1 MNALSTER
9 HLSYPCHPCNP
20 WFLLRALRGILQ
32 GLRSA
37 FGILNS
43 PPTAVGGY
51 GIFVT
56 RHSLIRVDSARTM
69 RIPRI
74 FTAAMLASALAQ
86 AEPLSPRVAER
97 YRQMLAENPTES
109 MALDRL
115 WKGALDGGTTEELL
129 AAYAKAEDFSGRMIF
144 GLLLRKAG
152 RDEDARAAFESA
164 AKANAANPL
173 PLLAL
178 ARMENDGARPAKSAA
193 LFERAL
199 EAFLSVS
206 PIAAERDA
214 AFALWE
220 KADNAAR
227 R

>member
-1 MNALSTER
+1 
-9 HLSYPCHPCNP
+9 
-20 WFLLRALRGILQ
+20 
-32 GLRSA
+32 
-37 FGILNS
+37 
-43 PPTAVGGY
+43 
-51 GIFVT
+51 
-56 RHSLIRVDSARTM
+56 M

-74 FTAAMLASALAQ
+74 FTAAMLASASAQ
-86 AEPLSPRVAER
+86 AESLSPRGAER
-97 YRQMLAENPTES
+97 YRQMHAENPTEG

-129 AAYAKAEDFSGRMIF
+129 AAYGKAGDFSGRMIF

-152 RDEDARAAFESA
+152 RDEDARTAFESA

-199 EAFLSVS
+199 VASLSVS
-206 PIAAERDA
+206 PIAAEREA
-214 AFALWE
+214 VFELWE